1 MVCPKLKRSQMLK
14 WANGVPRSL
23 NASCHKYSSCKA
35 YTEQSYL
42 SEGACVLCGRF
53 ERPRWGLSFWMSL
66 NRESPCVKGKVWDT
80 SQGAWL
86 NPALAAVPSSGGP
99 LWSST
104 VSGVS
109 SHHFQEVTQ
118 DEKKQRSPRA
128 SQNSASL
135 PFSFWIVSRFLLCDV
150 AYSCL
155 DSENEQ
161 TCKIA

>member
-1 MVCPKLKRSQMLK
+1 MPLPCSGWCAMVFPKLKLSQMLK

-53 ERPRWGLSFWMSL
+53 KGPCWGLSFRMSL
-66 NRESPCVKGKVWDT
+66 KRESPCVKGKVWGT

-86 NPALAAVPSSGGP
+86 DPALAAVLSSGGP

-109 SHHFQEVTQ
+109 SHHFQVVTQ
-118 DEKKQRSPRA
+118 DEEKQSSPRA
-128 SQNSASL
+128 RQNSASL
-135 PFSFWIVSRFLLCDV
+135 PSH
-150 AYSCL
+150 
-155 DSENEQ
+155 SELSVDF
-161 TCKIA
+161 CFVM